1 MINVY
6 LIHINFLENLITPC
20 YCMLVLMC
28 LMVYDC
34 DVIYYS
40 DQMLGRKHVKLFIS
54 YHVAPSWI
62 CNLPIISEGGVT
74 SQIINYHA
82 NYDVFIYS

>member
-1 MINVY
+1 
-6 LIHINFLENLITPC
+6 
-20 YCMLVLMC
+20 
-28 LMVYDC
+28 MVYDC

-82 NYDVFIYS
+82 NYVFIYIYEINKHFIAINLLR